1 MTREQYNQANDYVSQ
16 IIICEKVIWEA
27 ENAMNRREAIKAKIE
42 FSIAEDLVVS
52 HISIVD
58 KAFVDSISE
67 YIKAWYTNRKTE
79 LETLLSEI

>member
-16 IIICEKVIWEA
+16 IDICEKVIEETERAAATNSA
-27 ENAMNRREAIKAKIE
+27 EIE
-42 FSIAEDLVVS
+42 LRNKGVTAAYINIQDAALVEGLV
-52 HISIVD
+52 
-58 KAFVDSISE
+58 E